1 MIRKLVLSVAVA
13 GLALSPFASRAEEA
27 AKPLT
32 VQPTTKKGT
41 AAGGRV
47 EQVSATV
54 TAVDAA
60 ARTVTLKNKKGEVD
74 TIKVGPEV
82 QNFDQIKAGDKV
94 TLTVSVGVVLSMA
107 NPDAKAPEPTVTVQ
121 GQTAAPGQKPAGDV
135 TATVKGQVTIAAIDT
150 KTRVVTL
157 QGQEGRKYKVTA
169 GPKIPLEK
177 LKIGDKVNAEYTEA
191 VAIAVTPAAAQKP
204 AKKATK

>member
-54 TAVDAA
+54 LAVDPA
-60 ARTVTLKNKKGEVD
+60 ARTITLKNKKGEED
-74 TIKVGPEV
+74 TIKVGREV
-82 QNFDQIKAGDKV
+82 QNFDQIKKGDRV
-94 TLTVSVGVVLSMA
+94 VVTVSVGVVLSLA
-107 NPDAKAPEPTVTVQ
+107 APGEKAKEPTVTVSGDRAAQ
-121 GQTAAPGQKPAGDV
+121 GEKPAGDV
-135 TATVKGQVTIAAIDT
+135 KATVKGQVTISAIDM
-150 KTRVVTL
+150 KTRLVTL
-157 QGQEGRKYKVTA
+157 TGPEGRKYKVAA
-169 GPKIPLEK
+169 GQDIPLDK
-177 LKIGDKVNAEYTEA
+177 LKIGDKVDAEYTEA
-191 VAIAVTPAAAQKP
+191 VAVAVVPAKKG

>member
-1 MIRKLVLSVAVA
+1 MIRKIAVSLAVA
-13 GLALSPFASRAEEA
+13 AIGLAPFASRAA
-27 AKPLT
+27 DADKPME
-32 VQPTTKKGT
+32 VRQTTKKGM

-47 EQVSATV
+47 EQVSATIV
-54 TAVDAA
+54 AVDAA
-60 ARTVTLKNKKGEVD
+60 ARTVTLENKKGEKE
-74 TIKVGPEV
+74 TIKIGPEV
-82 QNFDQIKAGDKV
+82 KNFDQIKAGDKV

-121 GQTAAPGQKPAGDV
+121 GDSAAPGQKPAGDV
-135 TATVKGQVTIAAIDT
+135 KATVKGQVTVAAIDM

-169 GPKIPLEK
+169 GPNIPLEK

-191 VAIAVTPAAAQKP
+191 VAIAVTPAGAKKP